1 MTKKQD
7 LLKIKIVIE
16 RPDQTTFTF
25 EGFRVHPGNLMD
37 EIFEGE
43 PDIFDTAEVI
53 VNLPKTYRLTL
64 SNLLPNENGRLFTT
78 VIDTRKDDS
87 CSSSHN

>member
-7 LLKIKIVIE
+7 VLEIKIVIE
-16 RPDQTTFTF
+16 RPDQTTLTF
-25 EGFRVHPGNLMD
+25 EGFRVHPGNLMN
-37 EIFEGE
+37 EVLEGE

-64 SNLLPNENGRLFTT
+64 SNLLPDKNGHLYT

>member
-7 LLKIKIVIE
+7 VLEIKIVIE
-16 RPDQTTFTF
+16 RPDQTTLTV
-25 EGFRVHPGNLMD
+25 EGLLVRSENLMS
-37 EIFEGE
+37 EIFESE
-43 PDIFDTAEVI
+43 PDIFDTPEVI

-64 SNLLPNENGRLFTT
+64 SNLLPDKNGQLFT
-78 VIDTRKDDS
+78 VIETRKDDS

>member
-7 LLKIKIVIE
+7 VLEIKIVIE
-16 RPDQTTFTF
+16 RPDQTTLTV
-25 EGFRVHPGNLMD
+25 EGLLVRSENLMS
-37 EIFEGE
+37 EIFESE

-64 SNLLPNENGRLFTT
+64 SNLLPNKNGHLFT

>member
-1 MTKKQD
+1 MIQQHDVLEIT
-7 LLKIKIVIE
+7 IVIK
-16 RPDQTTFTF
+16 RPDQTTVTLD
-25 EGFRVHPGNLMD
+25 GFRVCSENLMS

-43 PDIFDTAEVI
+43 PDIFDTPEVI

-64 SNLLPNENGRLFTT
+64 ANLLRNENGYLYT